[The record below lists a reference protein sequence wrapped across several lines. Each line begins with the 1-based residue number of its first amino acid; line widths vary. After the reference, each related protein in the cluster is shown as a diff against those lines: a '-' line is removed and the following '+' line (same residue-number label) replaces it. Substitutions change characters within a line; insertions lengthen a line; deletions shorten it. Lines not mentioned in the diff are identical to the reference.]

1 MTNRYV
7 RLVREPKVARVLL
20 PYLVGRL
27 PGSMVLLALLLMV
40 RASERS
46 FGRAGLVS
54 AAYGVGAAVSAPILG
69 RIADRRGQ
77 TRVMVV
83 CGLGYAVALGWT
95 VFASAN
101 LSFGAVVTG
110 ATLAGIA
117 APPTGACMRAL
128 WPQLVSDDEL
138 LETSYALDGMLI
150 EASELAGPLMV
161 AGLAMLGGPS
171 LAVIVAAAMTS
182 GGALLFAAARPS
194 RQMVRSARGFHWAG
208 PLRRRGVLALLA
220 VIFVSTAGIGC
231 FEVAVVGFATRHGGS
246 AGAGVLLACVTAG
259 SILGGLWYGSR
270 TWRAPLTHQLALLLA
285 VVAALS
291 LLPLLAPNQ
300 LVMGLLL
307 VVTGV
312 AVAPS
317 LVVQLSLMSRIT
329 TAESRTEAFTW
340 GSTANFAG
348 IAIGGA
354 FAGWVLERFS
364 VTGAFAAAA
373 GTALLAVAVAA
384 AAHRSLTPA
393 EAADA
398 AATADGL
405 AVEIVEVFEGAEPA
419 VAVAPVLPLRSVDLR
434 LPLVVAGGDERARLL
449 RVLRR
454 AEELALAADQAA
466 NDVRL
471 RAEADAAATVAEAER
486 EAQAVLMR
494 AEIQALR
501 LVASAE
507 ERAGEIV
514 ANARGD
520 ARAARPAGPSGEP
533 EAQVY
538 PFPGTGS

>member
-1 MTNRYV
+1 V
-7 RLVREPKVARVLL
+7 LV

-27 PGSMVLLALLLMV
+27 PTSMVLLALLLMV
-40 RASERS
+40 RAGEQS

-54 AAYGVGAAVSAPILG
+54 AAYGVGAAVSAPVLG

-77 TRVMVV
+77 TRVLVI
-83 CGLGYAVALGWT
+83 CGVAYAVTLSWT
-95 VFASAN
+95 VFASAR
-101 LSFGAVVTG
+101 LSFGSVVAG
-110 ATLAGIA
+110 ALLAGIA

-128 WPQLVSDDEL
+128 WPQLVADEEL
-138 LETSYALDGMLI
+138 RETSYALDGMLI
-150 EASELAGPLMV
+150 EASELAGPLLV
-161 AGLAMLGGPS
+161 AGVVALAGPS
-171 LAVIVAAAMTS
+171 LAVIVAAVMTA

-194 RQMVRSARGFHWAG
+194 REMARSTRDFHWAG
-208 PLRRRGVLALLA
+208 PLRHRGVCALLA

-231 FEVAVVGFATRHGGS
+231 FEVAVVGFAAHHGGS
-246 AGAGVLLACVTAG
+246 AGSGVLLACVTAG
-259 SILGGLWYGSR
+259 SIVGGLWYGSR
-270 TWRAPLTHQLALLLA
+270 TWRAPLTRQLAVLLGI
-285 VVAALS
+285 VAALS

-329 TAESRTEAFTW
+329 TPESRTEAFTW
-340 GSTANFAG
+340 GGTANFAG

-364 VTGAFAAAA
+364 VAGAFTAAA

-384 AAHRSLTPA
+384 AAHPSLRP
-393 EAADA
+393 EPV
-398 AATADGL
+398 
-405 AVEIVEVFEGAEPA
+405 VEETLV
-419 VAVAPVLPLRSVDLR
+419 VAPVVALRSVDLR

-454 AEELALAADQAA
+454 AEDLATAA
-466 NDVRL
+466 
-471 RAEADAAATVAEAER
+471 ADAADEARRRAAADAAETLAAAER
-486 EAQAVLMR
+486 DAQAVLMR

-501 LVASAE
+501 LIASAE

-514 ANARGD
+514 AEARGE
-520 ARAARPAGPSGEP
+520 ARARSAPAEP
-533 EAQVY
+533 DAQVY